1 MLCGSAPSGA
11 ALWQRASF
19 HLFLMVRVG
28 QRLGKYRL
36 RRRVARGGF
45 GDVYEAYDHIE
56 GISVAL
62 KIPLDGTLHGES
74 LSDFRREVRI
84 TAKLDHPNIMPIKNA
99 DFVDGVFMIV
109 QPLGVCS
116 LDERLQKRLNFA
128 TKLDYIEQML
138 AGLAHAHEHGVIH
151 CDIKP
156 ENMVLFDSL
165 DHGRMGRLR
174 LTDFGIAKL
183 ARRTINAS
191 ASGSVGYIAP
201 EQAMGRPSAR
211 SDVFSVGLVIHQ
223 LLTGKLPAWPFT
235 WPTEGWERLKR
246 QHPDLRQIVRRSIEV
261 EARRRYADAAVMYRA
276 FKRVKRKA
284 LEYAAGK
291 RPRRTSE
298 RRRRTSERRHA

>member
-1 MLCGSAPSGA
+1 VRVAPA
-11 ALWQRASF
+11 AARKPKAL
-19 HLFLMVRVG
+19 RVG

-36 RRRVARGGF
+36 RRRVARGAF
-45 GDVYEAYDHIE
+45 GDVYEAYDTIE
-56 GISVAL
+56 GVSVAL
-62 KIPLDGTLHGES
+62 KIPIGGWFDRSQIE
-74 LSDFRREVRI
+74 DFRREVRI

-99 DFVDGVFMIV
+99 DFIDGVFAIV
-109 QPLGVCS
+109 QPLGACS
-116 LDERLQKRLNFA
+116 LDERIHKRLNFK

-138 AGLAHAHEHGVIH
+138 AGLAYAHEHGVIH

-156 ENMVLFDSL
+156 DNMVLFD
-165 DHGRMGRLR
+165 DGRLR

-235 WPTEGWERLKR
+235 WPADGWERLKR
-246 QHPDLRQIVRRSIEV
+246 QHPDLREFVRRSLEV
-261 EARRRYADAAVMYRA
+261 EARRRYADAAQMYRV
-276 FKRVKRKA
+276 FKRLKPKAIRYVANKRA
-284 LEYAAGK
+284 
-291 RPRRTSE
+291 RRTTHRSAGS
-298 RRRRTSERRHA
+298 RAA